1 MYMNDPA
8 VDPAPSD
15 AVLALAVQQGDKA
28 ALNVLIGRY
37 RSFAQSLAAGYT
49 GVSLEKDDFI
59 QEAMLALLSAI
70 YTFAPDKNA
79 GFKTYA
85 GVCIHNRLRSVCK
98 AEAAKKHRPLN
109 TYVPLDEL
117 ELPGGSDPEDRLISE
132 EAAAEL
138 TRFFQQELSS
148 LEKQALIYKLKGLSY
163 SEISERLHITEK
175 STDNALQRVRAK
187 LKRRLDS

>member
-1 MYMNDPA
+1 MNDPA

-15 AVLALAVQQGDKA
+15 AALALAVQQGDKA

-138 TRFFQQELSS
+138 TQFFQQELSS
-148 LEKQALIYKLKGLSY
+148 LEKQALILKLKGLSY

>member
-1 MYMNDPA
+1 MYTNDSA
-8 VDPAPSD
+8 AGSAPSD
-15 AVLALAVQQGDKA
+15 AMLALAVQQGDKA

-49 GVSLEKDDFI
+49 GAALEKDDFI

-98 AEAAKKHRPLN
+98 AQAAKKNQPLN
-109 TYVPLDEL
+109 TYVSLDEI
-117 ELPGGSDPEDRLISE
+117 ELPGGSDPQDRLISE

-138 TRFFQQELSS
+138 TRFFQQELSP
-148 LEKQALIYKLKGLSY
+148 LEKQALILKLKGLSY